1 MLYISDII
9 TDISSLSELSEGRPH
24 LQFLLNPEKFDYAQ
38 VDFSNYMWAN
48 FARCEKY
55 MKYFIAH
62 KDTII
67 PKIKEQIEKNNAT
80 EEEKKFYMDFCLS
93 GTKCGKYKAAISE
106 EVFTIS
112 W

>member
-80 EEEKKFYMDFCLS
+80 EEEKKILYGFLL
-93 GTKCGKYKAAISE
+93 E
-106 EVFTIS
+106 RNEVWKI
-112 W
+112 